1 MGKNGMTIKT
11 TKEKIIFEAL
21 KLFSKDGFE
30 ASSTRAIARSINCS
44 DAVIYKHFKSKQ
56 EILDAIVEICSNRLM
71 EKSSQIKIEEMCWK
85 DVEKICLDMFE
96 FQTTDEWM
104 VTFRRILLMEQF
116 KNKEIAELY
125 KSCFIEMPVE
135 GMEKIFAELM
145 ENGMMKKKNSRV
157 LAMEL
162 YAPFFLYHLAADDM
176 EKLRQ
181 LFREHVRYFFEE
193 NLLKGK
199 KK

>member
-1 MGKNGMTIKT
+1 
-11 TKEKIIFEAL
+11 
-21 KLFSKDGFE
+21 
-30 ASSTRAIARSINCS
+30 
-44 DAVIYKHFKSKQ
+44 
-56 EILDAIVEICSNRLM
+56 
-71 EKSSQIKIEEMCWK
+71 
-85 DVEKICLDMFE
+85 
-96 FQTTDEWM
+96 
-104 VTFRRILLMEQF
+104 MEQF
-116 KNKEIAELY
+116 KNKEMAELY

-162 YAPFFLYHLAADDM
+162 YAPFFLYHLAADDL
-176 EKLRQ
+176 ETLQQ

>member
-1 MGKNGMTIKT
+1 MKREGN
-11 TKEKIIFEAL
+11 TKERILLESM
-21 KLFSKDGFE
+21 KLFSVYGYE
-30 ASSTRAIARSINCS
+30 AVSIRTIAE
-44 DAVIYKHFKSKQ
+44 AVGVGNSALYKHYKSKR
-56 EILDAIVEICSNRLM
+56 EILDAIVERCRSRFK
-71 EKSSQIKIEEMCWK
+71 EKSGEIVKLQSYDLEDLEAF
-85 DVEKICLDMFE
+85 CLGMFA

-116 KNKEIAELY
+116 KNKEMAELY

-162 YAPFFLYHLAADDM
+162 YAPFFLYHLAADDL
-176 EKLRQ
+176 ETLQQ